1 MIWGNTGLILQVNMC
16 AFWGSYYIVWI
27 AHTVRGMF
35 MAGFSPVGA
44 RTLIWALGDLHNAD
58 LCFPLVRILSIT
70 QVRVSHLM
78 WGIPG
83 STWAGIWVP
92 GGV

>member
-1 MIWGNTGLILQVNMC
+1 MIWGNTGPILRVNMC

-35 MAGFSPVGA
+35 MAGVSPVGA

-58 LCFPLVRILSIT
+58 LCFPLVRILGHHT
-70 QVRVSHLM
+70 RLE
-78 WGIPG
+78 
-83 STWAGIWVP
+83 
-92 GGV
+92 